1 MRNRRNITVC
11 FFIAVCIFLR
21 VVCETVRLGFKP
33 EFGLKTHY
41 KNGVDIRNIYNDE
54 RQFAC
59 S

>member
-33 EFGLKTHY
+33 EFGLKTHNEIIEAIIVGSGE
-41 KNGVDIRNIYNDE
+41 KR
-54 RQFAC
+54 
-59 S
+59 